1 MAIISDNLKAVF
13 TDITALIKI
22 CETKAVQEFTTAA
35 GLKSIKSLLRFGSE
49 NLSFA
54 ARAINRIIV
63 KFENYQY
70 ACAALRN
77 ALQKIFHALC
87 ELLPEDLQLD
97 LFEVED
103 YHQPVEKKKV
113 QGSTGNWLSG
123 TLRRGWEAT
132 QRKWKQLTLADAAK
146 FANHHMR

>member
-1 MAIISDNLKAVF
+1 MAIISNNLKAIF
-13 TDITALIKI
+13 DDMTSLIKI
-22 CETKAVQEFTTAA
+22 CETKAVQEFTTVDK
-35 GLKSIKSLLRFGSE
+35 LKNIKSLLRFGSE
-49 NLSFA
+49 NLPFA
-54 ARAINRIIV
+54 ARAVNRIIV

-70 ACAALRN
+70 ACAALIS
-77 ALQKIFHALC
+77 ALRKIFQALC

-97 LFEVED
+97 LFEVAE

>member
-1 MAIISDNLKAVF
+1 MSVISDNLKAIL
-13 TDITALIKI
+13 TEITALIKI
-22 CETKAVQEFTTAA
+22 CESKAVQEFTTADC
-35 GLKSIKSLLRFGSE
+35 LKSIKSLLRFGSE
-49 NLSFA
+49 NLPYA

-70 ACAALRN
+70 ACAALIS

-87 ELLPEDLQLD
+87 DLLPEDLQLD

-103 YHQPVEKKKV
+103 FHQPIEKKRIQRCK
-113 QGSTGNWLSG
+113 NWLTS

-132 QRKWKQLTLADAAK
+132 QTKWKQLTLADAAK
-146 FANHHMR
+146 LANHHMR